1 MGKLKETVI
10 NTITDNLNSIVL
22 NRSDESLVDKYIG
35 PFLLM
40 RAYKSNIT
48 IYYQGNYDR
57 LTIPRNWFDLF
68 ESIDVLQGD
77 NVFGTSEPS
86 DDIEKFIY
94 LFFKFS
100 RGTRIRF
107 SYNTDDAARLL
118 LDELYKLGTSK
129 FINFLDSSCGIKLE
143 PWKYENISTVFDI

>member
-10 NTITDNLNSIVL
+10 NTIVDNLDSIAL
-22 NRSDESLVDKYIG
+22 NRSEDSLVDKYIG

-40 RAYKSNIT
+40 RSYKSKIT
-48 IYYQGNYDR
+48 IYYQGVYDR
-57 LTIPRNWFDLF
+57 LIIPRNWFDLF
-68 ESIDVLQGD
+68 ETIDILQGD
-77 NVFGTSEPS
+77 NVIGTSEPS

-100 RGTRIRF
+100 RGARIKF
-107 SYNTDDAARLL
+107 SYNTDNAARLL

-143 PWKYENISTVFDI
+143 PWKYEKIDTDFDV